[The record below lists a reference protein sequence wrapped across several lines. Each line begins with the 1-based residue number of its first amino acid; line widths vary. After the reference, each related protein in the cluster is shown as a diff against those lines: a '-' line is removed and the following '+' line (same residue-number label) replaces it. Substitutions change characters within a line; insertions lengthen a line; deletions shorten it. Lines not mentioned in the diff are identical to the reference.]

1 MAHYQY
7 EGQHFQLPDGLSNE
21 EAIGKIKTHLGQAA
35 PKGAFTP
42 GVIPGQ
48 EGEAERVA
56 GLKAARKAQ
65 PGEERLK
72 DILGGVGE
80 TALALGTGIYS
91 GVQAPIAAGMKRA
104 TGMVPDWEKE
114 TARLMEEN
122 TYAPRSEKG
131 QEMTQAVGDFTNRY
145 LAPFGLSGVRAMAG
159 LPDLVGRA
167 KLKNKMGK
175 DVPAIP
181 PEAVQ
186 SREALI
192 RGQQPTAAPEVPQG
206 NGITQMTDQLTEG
219 WASPYRPDVL
229 PEVKS
234 QNAVGQTAE
243 QLGALGEQQRAA
255 KAQEMLALR
264 QAAMEQEVARQTSL
278 DQNAAQRARQEQA
291 PTGYQQWREGQQ
303 QAAEQRI
310 PGDNTPMNMESP
322 YPVDVN
328 QFPQVLQDAPYQ
340 HEGGVPYDQPMQD
353 QALPVEVRDTLGDTN
368 APDPFN
374 RYSPQQ
380 AANRILREGEHPPI
394 NKVNNPRV
402 NRFGQGGAIT
412 PEFLDSILKKGE
424 KEIDNFS
431 RLLYSKLVESN
442 HSPEATSDWD
452 SFIQAKVEKE
462 IREKRVAGLQKQ
474 TLNEVFPGFTHIP
487 SGTVVMAKS
496 GLTYTEPTRGK
507 VVGTKDIRLDD
518 GPYSLPVVDFG
529 DGRPRTI
536 LPSDLSEVFAPRSIN
551 KFGQGGQAPLI
562 GDLAEGIVKAGRGL
576 KARFTGKVPPQPDTI
591 LTPRS
596 EATIN
601 AKLEKGSKAAAIG
614 MQDSVYLSPSTIEEV
629 IAKPGKDLS
638 RMTQE
643 AGAGMYAAI
652 RRNSP
657 NRMLSYTNRVL
668 TDARLNKIKD
678 SVKYITGKEG
688 YNNKLTKLSAKEK
701 QIIHMDSIIFDREA
715 IPFTHEKAVELGYTP
730 AMEEFMNQRMASNGR
745 VLELGNKTN
754 AKLGLEL
761 IDARVSYA
769 AANFDSAYR
778 TLVGKWHGEGKN
790 REFKIDTVVNGNS
803 YWELKKG
810 LEWARENIPGAE
822 FLELPRRGLNT
833 EPVSKFKGVKQDSM
847 SRLLTELAGMDPKFA
862 DAKAAI
868 DAHIELQTKKL
879 YGHDVHAIEKK
890 GVRGAIGD
898 RPWLDAERN
907 ASDFF
912 KQEVNHIEEGLQYWH
927 YQDAINETRQMA
939 SRPEL
944 AHMKNT
950 VQYIDKYLQNIHGQG
965 LNPIGAAINSIV
977 DTAFA
982 AIGFGSASTSKGVF
996 NAAREAASLWMMGMF
1011 NTAFPA
1017 IQLSQFL
1024 TGMTPEAV
1032 RIRGEFGLNPVK
1044 IATSLSNS
1052 TFTLSMLAAADLT
1065 GKSMDAF
1072 PSHLVD
1078 AYKWAKEHGITQY
1091 NEVEQSHSATQNPKW
1106 SKVKDVAGLPISIP
1120 ERITGPQTFMWA
1132 VDMLHDAGL
1141 RGDDLHRAAYNAS
1154 KYAMTEYH
1162 PDEAPLVYQRLGV
1175 AGPNVGGLKKFVHN
1189 AIDQQVAR
1197 YGEAFKH
1204 PAAASTLVGMTLL
1217 TAGVTGLM
1225 GTAMLDK
1232 ASLALTDKG
1241 LRDHWDDVMGK
1252 SVASRGVRDGFT
1264 SALTGFDVQSRYS
1277 LADVVPGSF
1286 AEAVAGPHLSMLA
1299 KTAMAIHQYAK
1310 HQDEQSFREMAKAAT
1325 PAGMKG
1331 MLEEGYLLGE
1341 QGQVLDKNAMNK
1353 YPADMNRT
1361 DTEHKV
1367 RQWGGPKPLRE
1378 RLYDEQKYQA
1388 DVVQQRIEKKRRESV
1403 TRLTASMGLKDEAG
1417 FKKALTEFIKAE
1429 GDVSSL
1435 DQSIQKYYEQQML
1448 SSKQRAGGLEPKPT
1462 IPSIKKWERY
1472 QNN

>member
-1 MAHYQY
+1 MPLHTFTSPEGEEY
-7 EGQHFQLPDGLSNE
+7 EVSGPDGSTREQAFGILQE
-21 EAIGKIKTHLGQAA
+21 GIKTGYYK
-35 PKGAFTP
+35 PKAKKGFTP
-42 GVIPGQ
+42 ATIPGQ

-56 GLKAARKAQ
+56 SLKAQRAAQ
-65 PGEERLK
+65 PGSEKLK
-72 DILGGVGE
+72 DILGGLGE
-80 TALALGTGIYS
+80 TALSLGTGMYA
-91 GVQAPIAAGMKRA
+91 GVQAPITAGLKRA
-104 TGMVPDWEKE
+104 VGMVPDWEKE
-114 TARLMEEN
+114 TSKQMEEH
-122 TYAPRSEKG
+122 TYAPRGEKG
-131 QEMTQAVGDFTNRY
+131 QEYTQAAGDFVNRY
-145 LAPFGLSGVRAMAG
+145 LAPFGLAGPRALAG

-167 KLKNKMGK
+167 KLKTSKEIS
-175 DVPAIP
+175 VPPIATN
-181 PEAVQ
+181 
-186 SREALI
+186 REMLI
-192 RGQQPTAAPEVPQG
+192 RGKQAEVPTKRGLTVDQIPEETRLAQENLNKASQADMFVDEPVEMDHTAQLELPLTDDPTSG
-206 NGITQMTDQLTEG
+206 MVKRNIEASDQLDLFEHKQ
-219 WASPYRPDVL
+219 PDVPDL
-229 PEVKS
+229 RAAQMEEMYAERPQTDENVALR
-234 QNAVGQTAE
+234 QGQEQAKLAQEE
-243 QLGALGEQQRAA
+243 QLQALEQQLIEQQYSPSGDGQGPKTRAA
-255 KAQEMLALR
+255 K
-264 QAAMEQEVARQTSL
+264 
-278 DQNAAQRARQEQA
+278 
-291 PTGYQQWREGQQ
+291 
-303 QAAEQRI
+303 
-310 PGDNTPMNMESP
+310 
-322 YPVDVN
+322 
-328 QFPQVLQDAPYQ
+328 
-340 HEGGVPYDQPMQD
+340 
-353 QALPVEVRDTLGDTN
+353 
-368 APDPFN
+368 
-374 RYSPQQ
+374 
-380 AANRILREGEHPPI
+380 
-394 NKVNNPRV
+394 
-402 NRFGQGGAIT
+402 
-412 PEFLDSILKKGE
+412 
-424 KEIDNFS
+424 
-431 RLLYSKLVESN
+431 SN
-442 HSPEATSDWD
+442 
-452 SFIQAKVEKE
+452 
-462 IREKRVAGLQKQ
+462 
-474 TLNEVFPGFTHIP
+474 
-487 SGTVVMAKS
+487 
-496 GLTYTEPTRGK
+496 
-507 VVGTKDIRLDD
+507 
-518 GPYSLPVVDFG
+518 
-529 DGRPRTI
+529 
-536 LPSDLSEVFAPRSIN
+536 IN

-576 KARFTGKVPPQPDTI
+576 KARFTGKVPPQPDTV

-596 EATIN
+596 EATIS
-601 AKLEKGSKAAAIG
+601 AKVEKGSKAAAIG

-629 IAKPGKDLS
+629 VAKPGKDIS
-638 RMTQE
+638 SITQE

-657 NRMLSYTNRVL
+657 NRMMSYTNRVF

-678 SVKYITGKEG
+678 SVQYITGKEG

-701 QIIHMDSIIFDREA
+701 QIIHMDSLIFDRDA

-745 VLELGNKTN
+745 VLELSNKVN
-754 AKLGLEL
+754 AKLGLEP

-769 AANFDSAYR
+769 AANFDGAYR

-790 REFKIDTVVNGNS
+790 RQFKIDTVVNGNS
-803 YWELKKG
+803 LWELKKG
-810 LEWARENIPGAE
+810 VEWAKENVPGAE

-833 EPVSKFKGVKQDSM
+833 QSIKEFRGVKPDSM
-847 SRLLTELAGMDPKFA
+847 SKLLTELAGMDPKFA
-862 DAKAAI
+862 AAKAAI

-912 KQEVNHIEEGLQYWH
+912 KQEVNHIEEGLQYWN
-927 YQDAINETRQMA
+927 YQDAINETRQMTA
-939 SRPEL
+939 RPEL

-965 LNPIGAAINSIV
+965 LNPLGAAINSIV

-982 AIGFGSASTSKGVF
+982 ATGFGSASTSKGVF

-1011 NTAFPA
+1011 NTTFPA

-1024 TGMTPEAV
+1024 TGMAPESV
-1032 RIRGEFGLNPVK
+1032 RIRSEFGLNPVK

-1065 GKSMDAF
+1065 GKSMDTF

-1106 SKVKDVAGLPISIP
+1106 SAVKDVAGLPISVP

-1189 AIDQQVAR
+1189 SIDQQVAR

-1204 PAAASTLVGMTLL
+1204 PAAASTLIGMTLL

-1252 SVASRGVRDGFT
+1252 SITSKAMRDGVV
-1264 SALTGFDVQSRYS
+1264 SALSGYDWQARYS
-1277 LADVVPGSF
+1277 LADTIPGSF
-1286 AEAVAGPHLSMLA
+1286 LEAAAGPHLSMLG
-1299 KTAMAIHQYAK
+1299 KTIIAIHEYAK
-1310 HQDEQSFREMAKAAT
+1310 HRDEQSFREMAKAAT
-1325 PAGMKG
+1325 PSGMKG
-1331 MLEEGYLLGE
+1331 MLEEGYMLGD

-1353 YPADMNRT
+1353 YPPEMART
-1361 DTEHKV
+1361 PTEHKV

-1388 DVVQQRIEKKRRESV
+1388 DVVQQRIEKKRSEAV
-1403 TRLTASMGLKDEAG
+1403 TRLTASMGLKDEEG
-1417 FKKALTEFIKAE
+1417 FKKALAEFIKAE
-1429 GDVSSL
+1429 GDVSTL

-1448 SSKQRAGGLEPKPT
+1448 SSKQRAGGLEPKAT
-1462 IPSIKKWERY
+1462 VPSIKKWERY
-1472 QNN
+1472 QDK